1 MTKAV
6 FFDIDG
12 TLINIHRGRTRLTEP
27 VRKAIRALRRAGHRT
42 FIASGRPWAY
52 LGRELTE
59 SGLFDGFVLLNG
71 AVVMLDGQV
80 IFCKNLPLEVVR
92 AIVKRAEECGVEY
105 ILESTPSVY
114 LKQEYK
120 ALEEVYTSIDI
131 SLDDFV
137 RDYDE
142 SLEGL
147 QIGKMEFLSDTPNAG
162 GLFHELL
169 AWPGLTGLIDP
180 TLLKYMEPYSADISK
195 GTGIL
200 EALKYMGI
208 PVEESYA
215 FGDGWNDLEMM
226 DTVGT
231 SLVMGNAGNE
241 LKAKA
246 DHVLPSVDE
255 DGVADGIYRY
265 ILKTI

>member
-1 MTKAV
+1 MAIKLEKV
-6 FFDIDG
+6 
-12 TLINIHRGRTRLTEP
+12 TE
-27 VRKAIRALRRAGHRT
+27 KFYQSLEEGKI
-42 FIASGRPWAY
+42 
-52 LGRELTE
+52 LGRKCPKC
-59 SGLFDGFVLLNG
+59 G
-71 AVVMLDGQV
+71 AVEFPPVYACNTCGNYETEWYEISGNAKMHSIVMPA
-80 IFCKNLPLEVVR
+80 PLSS
-92 AIVKRAEECGVEY
+92 K
-105 ILESTPSVY
+105 P
-114 LKQEYK
+114 EYK

-131 SLDDFV
+131 RLDDFV
-137 RDYDE
+137 RDYDA

-147 QIGKMEFLSDTPNAG
+147 QIGKIEFLSETPNAG

-180 TLLKYMEPYSADISK
+180 TLLKYMELYSADISK

-200 EALKYMGI
+200 EALKYMEI
-208 PVEESYA
+208 PVEASYA
-215 FGDGWNDLEMM
+215 FGDGLNDLEMM

-246 DHVLPSVDE
+246 DYVLPSVDE